1 MAGNADFDAILSTT
15 LKNYRP
21 QLIDNVFSSTP
32 LVDYLKRKDKIE
44 LKDGGAKIV
53 EPLLY
58 AQNSTAKSYS
68 GYDTLDITPQEGISA
83 AEYDWKQFAVSVAIS
98 GIEEAK
104 NAGKSQIV
112 SLIKA
117 KIMQAEMTAVE
128 VMNEMFYGDGTVTGR
143 TWNGLDLL
151 VNDHTASTPTVGG
164 INCATAGN
172 EFWRSYVVDS
182 DALTDTE
189 RSDSVWTNVYNS
201 VSRGTDRPD
210 FAITTQELF
219 EHYEDGLVDQL
230 RFTSND
236 KADARFQNLAFK
248 GLVLFWDN
256 YCPDGDTFFLNSKY
270 LKLVGHKNR
279 WFRSTGFKEAIDKDA
294 KWSQIL
300 SYGNLVVNNRARQ
313 GRVIDQT
320 LVTSVGG

>member
-1 MAGNADFDAILSTT
+1 MAANPDFDAILSTT

-21 QLIDNVFSSTP
+21 KLVDNIFSATP

-58 AQNSTAKSYS
+58 AQNSTVKSYS

-83 AEYDWKQFAVSVAIS
+83 AEFEWDQFAVSIAIA

-112 SLIKA
+112 GLLKA
-117 KIMQAEMTAVE
+117 KVMQAEMSAVE
-128 VMNEMFYGDGTVTGR
+128 AMDEMFFGDGTVADR
-143 TWNGLDLL
+143 SWNGLDLL
-151 VNDHTASTPTVGG
+151 VNDETASITTVGG
-164 INCATAGN
+164 IDAATH
-172 EFWRSYVVDS
+172 EFWRSVV
-182 DALTDTE
+182 TDVSGE
-189 RSDSVWTNVYNS
+189 RSDSVWTNIYNS
-201 VSRGTDRPD
+201 ASKGHDRPD

-236 KADARFQNLAFK
+236 KADGRFQNLAFK
-248 GLVLFWDN
+248 GLVLFYDD
-256 YCPDGDTFFLNSKY
+256 YCPTGDTFFLNSKY

-279 WFRSTGFKEAIDKDA
+279 WFKSTGFKEAIDKDA
-294 KWSQIL
+294 RWAQIL
-300 SYGNLVVNNRARQ
+300 SYGNMVINNRARQ
-313 GRVIDQT
+313 GRATGQT
-320 LVTSVGG
+320 TGS